1 MGETIVE
8 LAGTPAGSTLALALV
23 LLSALSHALFGAIN
37 KGGADPWLN
46 RAAINICYGLIAA
59 PFALFVLPW
68 PTANL
73 WPWIGATY
81 LIHIFYE
88 AFQSSAFNR
97 GAFTVVYPIA
107 RGTGPLAAAV
117 LAGFVFGETLEA
129 GQWGGVL
136 LLSSAIFALAYFNMR
151 AAKMDLGDVGQL
163 KGAIIMALLTGIM
176 VAVYTTVDAYGIRQA
191 ENPFTFLAWFFM
203 TGGVGFPLV
212 AVWRWRRKP
221 VSVDLADLGMRGVA
235 GALIAFLSFGSILL
249 ATRLDQVS
257 EAAALRETSI
267 IFATAIGVLIFH
279 EKISAAR
286 LAAIACIALG
296 AILVEFG

>member
-37 KGGADPWLN
+37 KGGSDAWLN
-46 RAAINICYGLIAA
+46 RAAINICYGAMAA

-68 PTANL
+68 PTADL
-73 WPWIGATY
+73 WPWIALTY
-81 LIHIFYE
+81 FIHIFYE

-117 LAGFVFGETLEA
+117 LAGFVFGETLDP

-136 LLSSAIFALAYFNMR
+136 LLSSAIFTLAFLNMR
-151 AAKMDLGDVGQL
+151 AAKIDLAGAAAL
-163 KGAIIMALLTGIM
+163 KGAIGMALLTGIM
-176 VAVYTTVDAYGIRQA
+176 VAIYTTVDAYGIRQA
-191 ENPFTFLAWFFM
+191 ANPFTFLAWFFT
-203 TGGVGFPLV
+203 TGGLGFPVL
-212 AVWRWRRKP
+212 AYFRWRRNP
-221 VSVDLADLGMRGVA
+221 VPLDLNDLGMRGVS

-267 IFATAIGVLIFH
+267 IFATAIGVLIFR
-279 EKISAAR
+279 EKVSLLR
-286 LAAIACIALG
+286 LGAILFIALG

>member
-8 LAGTPAGSTLALALV
+8 LAGTKAGSTLALALV

-46 RAAINICYGLIAA
+46 RAAINICYGLMAA

-73 WPWIGATY
+73 WPWIGVTY

-88 AFQSSAFNR
+88 AFQSSAFSR

-117 LAGFVFGETLEA
+117 MAGFVFGETLEA

-151 AAKMDLGDVGQL
+151 AAKMDLGDVGKL
-163 KGAIIMALLTGIM
+163 KGAIVMALLTGIM

-212 AVWRWRRKP
+212 AYWRWRRYRTP
-221 VSVDLADLGMRGVA
+221 LDLPDLGMRGVA

-279 EKISAAR
+279 EKVSASR
-286 LAAIACIALG
+286 LIAIFFIALG